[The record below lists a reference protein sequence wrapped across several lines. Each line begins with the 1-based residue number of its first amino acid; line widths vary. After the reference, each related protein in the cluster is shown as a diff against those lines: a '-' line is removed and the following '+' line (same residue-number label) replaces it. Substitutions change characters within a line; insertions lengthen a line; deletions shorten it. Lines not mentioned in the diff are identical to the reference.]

1 MAEDPKELIE
11 RLIESGM
18 TEVAISDA
26 LRDMDVEVTQ
36 ATINRLKNGVH
47 KSTSFEIGY
56 GLLKLAQ
63 SLRVDRAVRR

>member
-26 LRDMDVEVTQ
+26 LRDMDVDVTQ

-63 SLRVDRAVRR
+63 SLRPARAARR

>member
-11 RLIESGM
+11 RLIKSGM

-63 SLRVDRAVRR
+63 SLRGDRAVRR